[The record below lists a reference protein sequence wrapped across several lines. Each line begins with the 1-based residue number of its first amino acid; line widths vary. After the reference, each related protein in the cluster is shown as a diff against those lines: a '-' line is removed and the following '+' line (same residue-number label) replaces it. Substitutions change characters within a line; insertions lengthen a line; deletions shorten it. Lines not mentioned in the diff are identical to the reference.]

1 MAVSGMKIAI
11 APNLDKEN
19 AFGVTLDVCH
29 QLDVL
34 GCSYVMSP
42 EHAEL
47 FQETR
52 ALAAEEEQFFSGSDI
67 IISIGGDGTILH
79 TAKKAAGYKI
89 PVLGINAG
97 RLGFMAG
104 LEKHELP
111 LLACL
116 MDGRYN
122 RDRRMMLGV
131 EIVDATGCVQRRF
144 SCINDAV
151 ISRGRQFQMIEFT
164 VNINGRKAN
173 DYLADGV
180 IVATPT
186 GSTAYS
192 LSAGGPV
199 MDPQINSIIL
209 TPICTHSLFA
219 RSIVFSPDTEISI
232 FSAGERGNHLMLSCD
247 GEDGCEIPPSS
258 KVRIVRS
265 DLYAEFIRI
274 KSDTFIDILNTKL
287 AQRRA

>member
-1 MAVSGMKIAI
+1 MAVSRMMIGL
-11 APNLDKEN
+11 APNLKKEN
-19 AFGVTLDVCH
+19 AFGVTEDVCR
-29 QLDVL
+29 QLDAL
-34 GCSYVMSP
+34 GCSYTIVP
-42 EHAEL
+42 EHAVL
-47 FQETR
+47 FQGTH
-52 ALAAEEEQFFSGSDI
+52 AVPTQGGQFFSDSDM

-79 TAKKAAGYKI
+79 TAKKAAAYKK

-104 LEKHELP
+104 LEKHELQ
-111 LLACL
+111 LLARL
-116 MDGRYN
+116 MDGRYS
-122 RDRRMMLGV
+122 RDRRMMLAVTIEEADGR
-131 EIVDATGCVQRRF
+131 IRNRF

-151 ISRGRQFQMIEFT
+151 VSRGRQFQMIEFT
-164 VNINGRKAN
+164 VNINGKKAN
-173 DYLADGV
+173 DYLADGM
-180 IVATPT
+180 IAATPT

-232 FSAGERGNHLMLSCD
+232 FSAGDRGNHLILSCD
-247 GEDGCEIPPSS
+247 GEDGCEVPPACRV
-258 KVRIVRS
+258 KIVRS

>member
-1 MAVSGMKIAI
+1 MAVKKMMIAL
-11 APNLDKEN
+11 APNLKKEN
-19 AFGVTLDVCH
+19 AFCVTMDVCR
-29 QLDVL
+29 QLDEL
-34 GCSYVMSP
+34 GCDYTIVP
-42 EHAEL
+42 EHASL
-47 FQETR
+47 FRDTR
-52 ALAAEEEQFFSGSDI
+52 ALLTDDEQFFSGSDI

-79 TAKKAAGYKI
+79 TAKRAAAYRK

-104 LEKHELP
+104 LEKHELQ
-111 LLACL
+111 LLSRL
-116 MDGRYN
+116 MEGKYTL
-122 RDRRMMLGV
+122 DRRMMLSVTIEELDGR
-131 EIVDATGCVQRRF
+131 IQNHFA
-144 SCINDAV
+144 CINDAV
-151 ISRGRQFQMIEFT
+151 VSRGQQFQMIEFI
-164 VNINGRKAN
+164 VDINGKRAN
-173 DYLADGV
+173 HYLADGV
-180 IVATPT
+180 IAATPT

-199 MDPQINSIIL
+199 MDPQINSIVL

-232 FSAGERGNHLMLSCD
+232 SSAGDRGNHLFLSCD
-247 GEDGCEIPPSS
+247 GEDGCRILPSCRVKIS
-258 KVRIVRS
+258 RS

>member
-1 MAVSGMKIAI
+1 MRIAL
-11 APNLDKEN
+11 APNLKKEN
-19 AFGVTLDVCH
+19 AYGVTLAVCRE
-29 QLDVL
+29 LDRL
-34 GCSYVMSP
+34 HCPYTIAP
-42 EHAEL
+42 EHLED
-47 FQETR
+47 FRGTQ
-52 ALAAEEEQFFSGSDI
+52 ALQTDEEDFFSGSDV
-67 IISIGGDGTILH
+67 IISVGGDGTILH
-79 TAKKAAGYKI
+79 TAKKAAFYGK

-104 LEKHELP
+104 LEKHELA
-111 LLACL
+111 LLGRL
-116 MDGRYN
+116 MEGNYS
-122 RDRRMMLGV
+122 RDRRMMLEV
-131 EIVDATGCVQRRF
+131 RIVGSRGEVTAHF

-151 ISRGRQFQMIEFT
+151 VSRGQQFQMIEFS
-164 VNINGRKAN
+164 VDINGRRAN
-173 DYLADGV
+173 DYLADGI

-219 RSIVFSPDTEISI
+219 RSIVFAPDTRIALS
-232 FSAGERGNHLMLSCD
+232 SDSSRGDRLFLSCD
-247 GEDGCEIPPSS
+247 GEDGCEIPRGCRVEIGVSP
-258 KVRIVRS
+258 
-265 DLYAEFIRI
+265 LTAEFIRI